1 MQGACQ
7 ALPEERQRGCLLP
20 AGADPMDGFPGMQT
34 NQERAPGLENRYGVC
49 FFRRRLCQENRK
61 VE

>member
-34 NQERAPGLENRYGVC
+34 NQNALRAGKPVW
-49 FFRRRLCQENRK
+49 RLLLQTASVSGE
-61 VE
+61 